1 MSDEP
6 SIPRDRPTQPA
17 PPPPQI
23 TIEDIASMV
32 ADQLKA
38 FEESIDSKL
47 DKRLATFELR
57 FQSAVQGF
65 QELLVESNGLM
76 REALNHA
83 ISRDSEIPNIK
94 DRLAIV
100 EREVS
105 MLKRA
110 AAKSEP
116 VSEEII
122 Q

>member
-1 MSDEP
+1 MTP
-6 SIPRDRPTQPA
+6 PRDRPTNPA
-17 PPPPQI
+17 PPPQI
-23 TIEDIASMV
+23 TIDDIASMV
-32 ADQLKA
+32 TDKLKA
-38 FEESIDSKL
+38 FEDSIDSKL
-47 DKRLATFELR
+47 DKRLEAFESR

-65 QELLVESNGLM
+65 QELLVESNLLM

-100 EREVS
+100 EREIN

-110 AAKSEP
+110 AAKGEP
-116 VSEEII
+116 VSEEKP